1 MKVCILGSGLT
12 SLTLAKTLVNQGIYV
27 DIFLSK
33 NNLDK
38 DKTRTI
44 GISKT
49 NIDFFNKYILNIE
62 KILWDINKIEIYS
75 ESLNNE
81 KIFKI

>member
-27 DIFLSK
+27 DIYLSK
-33 NNLDK
+33 SNSDK

-49 NIDFFNKYILNIE
+49 NIDFFNKIVWLKHPNM
-62 KILWDINKIEIYS
+62 
-75 ESLNNE
+75 
-81 KIFKI
+81 F